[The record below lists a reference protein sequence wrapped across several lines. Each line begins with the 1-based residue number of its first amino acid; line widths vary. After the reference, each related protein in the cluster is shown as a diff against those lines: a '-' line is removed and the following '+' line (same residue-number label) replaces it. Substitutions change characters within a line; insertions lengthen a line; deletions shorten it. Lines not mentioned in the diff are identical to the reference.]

1 MKLPRTG
8 FEVPIS
14 GVGSDY
20 SANRATPTTLQ

>member
-20 SANRATPTTLQ
+20 FANRATPTTLQ